1 LFAVAAIFYSY
12 KACADTGWLF
22 GWLIG
27 ASKSSVTNTVVPL
40 ILALVTGTIFTL
52 LIKSVE
58 KLNVEKLWLSLLA
71 VAYLSFLV
79 MTFVGRTKDGL
90 AEGVRVRNDN
100 ASEQAADRPP
110 MKLADD
116 QPAAK
121 QESAK

>member
-1 LFAVAAIFYSY
+1 LLNVLFAVAAIFYSY

-27 ASKSSVTNTVVPL
+27 ASKS
-40 ILALVTGTIFTL
+40 
-52 LIKSVE
+52 
-58 KLNVEKLWLSLLA
+58 
-71 VAYLSFLV
+71 
-79 MTFVGRTKDGL
+79 GRTKDGL